1 MAKIN
6 LDKMSLEELLS
17 LQKDVQNAIS
27 NFEKRKRAEAK
38 AALEAVAKEHGMSLS
53 EILGASIK
61 SSRSAAP
68 AKYKNPADPSQTW
81 SGRGRQP
88 AWFKEAIA
96 AGKKKKSLEI

>member
-6 LDKMSLEELLS
+6 LNKMSLEELKA
-17 LQKDVQNAIS
+17 LQKDVQSAIAG
-27 NFEKRKRAEAK
+27 FEKRKIAEAK
-38 AALEAVAKEHGMSLS
+38 SALEAVAAEHGMTLN
-53 EILGASIK
+53 EILGGATKGKRPST
-61 SSRSAAP
+61 P

-96 AGKKKKSLEI
+96 GGTKPEKLAI